1 MKKILIVVILLVLSS
16 SAYAGNQRE
25 QAIMKKCAGLGHW
38 LMLRCVEL
46 ENKGE
51 NGRPLPTHMT
61 EQYQSLADLTKA
73 VNPVP
78 ASKKSIEQGK
88 TVFYQYCYSC
98 HGMEGK
104 GNGPGAEYVGRPVAD
119 LTGTNVRKENDG
131 VLFWKITE
139 GNIPR
144 PMPVFRAFLK
154 KEDVWDMINYIRT
167 LSPQEK
173 EKI

>member
-1 MKKILIVVILLVLSS
+1 MKKILSIAILLVLSS
-16 SAYAGNQRE
+16 SVYADNQRE

-38 LMLRCVEL
+38 LMIRCVEL
-46 ENKGE
+46 ENQGK
-51 NGRPLPTHMT
+51 NGRPLPTRMT
-61 EQYQSLADLTKA
+61 EQYRSLADLSKE

-78 ASKKSIEQGK
+78 FGKKSIERGK

-104 GNGPGAEYVGRPVAD
+104 GIGPGAEYVGRPVAD
-119 LTGTNVRKENDG
+119 LTDINVRKESDG

-139 GNIPR
+139 GNMPR
-144 PMPVFRAFLK
+144 PMPVFRSFLK

-167 LSPQEK
+167 LSPK
-173 EKI
+173 EK